1 MNFRRVT
8 VAALGALSLF
18 CGASVSSATTV
29 QPGSP
34 LILSFSNLPF
44 VQTVQCCVTLLG
56 GQGVASVTLTTDLLG
71 VGDNIRL
78 EMFENSVTDVPF
90 YTNDFTTPTDQFGAA
105 VVVPS
110 PWQDLQG
117 VIRLTALSGSID
129 VSSILIMVFRGVMIP
144 GPGCGCD
151 ADQHGQTFAFSPA
164 PAPVPIPNVGLPGLI
179 LAIGGLLAWSRRRRA
194 SLISALGRFPSCS
207 PSQSARALHPE

>member
-1 MNFRRVT
+1 MRS
-8 VAALGALSLF
+8 ALVIIPASDCLFLSV
-18 CGASVSSATTV
+18 SVSSATTV

-44 VQTVQCCVTLLG
+44 IQAVQCCVTLLG
-56 GQGVASVTLTTDLLG
+56 GQGGASINLTSNLLG

-78 EMFENSVTDVPF
+78 EMFENSVADVPF
-90 YTNDFTTPTDQFGAA
+90 YTNDFTTPTAQFGAS

-129 VSSILIMVFRGVMIP
+129 VSSIVITVYQGILIP

-151 ADQHGQTFAFSPA
+151 ANRYVQTFIFD
-164 PAPVPIPNVGLPGLI
+164 PAPVPIPNIGVGLPGLI
-179 LAIGGLLAWSRRRRA
+179 VTLGGLLAWWRRRQA
-194 SLISALGRFPSCS
+194 A
-207 PSQSARALHPE
+207 A